1 VAGDEGDEVLQ
12 HDRTTGNE
20 GRSTAEGDDG

>member
-1 VAGDEGDEVLQ
+1 VANDEDDEVLQ

-20 GRSTAEGDDG
+20 GRSTAKGDDG